1 MSKSNKR
8 VSNNEINPEEFYRP
22 LFDSAGEGILLAD
35 NKGVIMLANHR
46 MSEMFGYTKKNELIG
61 KNISIL
67 IPSRIKKKH
76 EQHVENYFKKPK
88 PRFMGKGMTLLGL
101 NKNREKFPLE
111 ISLNYFQSDNRTYAI
126 ALITDITERN
136 SAEKKVKELNE
147 SLEQKVKNRT
157 EELLQSQKLHSTI
170 AQNFPEGTINV
181 FDKKFNYVFVEG
193 EELYKLG
200 VTSEKLVGS
209 NYLKRLPKKI
219 AKEVDSFF
227 KYIFKG
233 HSAKFELKLDEN
245 YYILD
250 AVPLKNSLGEINNIL
265 VIEKN
270 ITTRKKNQQK
280 VEKALEKERELNS
293 LKSRFVS
300 MASHEF
306 RTPLSTILTSVS
318 LIEKYNETNDKVK
331 SEKHINRIKS
341 SVHNLTNIL
350 NDFLSLD
357 RLETGEI
364 NVDFEHCQLSEL
376 CDNAIENVSGL
387 LKKGQTIITKYD
399 SSAKDVYIDKQ
410 LFTNGLLNLL
420 SNAAKYSKQN
430 TSITLTTSFKSNHF
444 SIIVKDEGIGIPIN
458 EQKHL
463 FERFFRAN
471 NVTNLQ
477 GTGLGLNITK
487 KYVEL
492 MNGDINFK
500 STLNKG
506 TTFILTFPI

>member
-1 MSKSNKR
+1 
-8 VSNNEINPEEFYRP
+8 
-22 LFDSAGEGILLAD
+22 
-35 NKGVIMLANHR
+35 
-46 MSEMFGYTKKNELIG
+46 
-61 KNISIL
+61 
-67 IPSRIKKKH
+67 
-76 EQHVENYFKKPK
+76 
-88 PRFMGKGMTLLGL
+88 
-101 NKNREKFPLE
+101 
-111 ISLNYFQSDNRTYAI
+111 
-126 ALITDITERN
+126 
-136 SAEKKVKELNE
+136 
-147 SLEQKVKNRT
+147 
-157 EELLQSQKLHSTI
+157 
-170 AQNFPEGTINV
+170 
-181 FDKKFNYVFVEG
+181 
-193 EELYKLG
+193 
-200 VTSEKLVGS
+200 
-209 NYLKRLPKKI
+209 
-219 AKEVDSFF
+219 
-227 KYIFKG
+227 
-233 HSAKFELKLDEN
+233 
-245 YYILD
+245 
-250 AVPLKNSLGEINNIL
+250 
-265 VIEKN
+265 
-270 ITTRKKNQQK
+270 
-280 VEKALEKERELNS
+280 
-293 LKSRFVS
+293 

-376 CDNAIENVSGL
+376 CDNSIENVSGL